1 MYLCIKYV
9 ARNWPGLEDDS
20 TWHCN
25 KFYLMLSMHKT
36 QFRKIQFVQDK
47 NTWKYPA
54 QNENEKKICGYFYL
68 EQIVFFLNFCVAQS
82 RTMRAGLNT
91 SLKDCKKMTYLISAE
106 REFAFLSWGF
116 GLEERF
122 PKEDFFFLQWDKIAV
137 MMHAPCMHVGA
148 DSLKN
153 IDYWFFFVFQPGA
166 NH

>member
-1 MYLCIKYV
+1 M
-9 ARNWPGLEDDS
+9 EDDS
-20 TWHCN
+20 TWNCN
-25 KFYLMLSMHKT
+25 KLYLMLSMQKT

-68 EQIVFFLNFCVAQS
+68 EQIVFFSDLLCGPKSNHEGRPEYIPKRLQKNDLSYISGARVCF
-82 RTMRAGLNT
+82 
-91 SLKDCKKMTYLISAE
+91 LILGVWTRGTFSK
-106 REFAFLSWGF
+106 R
-116 GLEERF
+116 R
-122 PKEDFFFLQWDKIAV
+122 FFFLQWDKIAV